1 MGSFKLA
8 DAVRMSMSFPFFF
21 DPVTLYRDG
30 RPHLIVDGGVLSN
43 FPVWLFD
50 SPDPIKRRTWGF
62 RLHQGA
68 GPEPPPYHEVPRP
81 LWPIPL
87 AKAIFASTT
96 EAWDMRM
103 SEASHCPHR
112 EHPHRLR
119 EDAQLHLGPEDR
131 DYLYR
136 SGYET
141 AREFFRAEPE
151 YMNSYGRRGLD
162 ALRLEG
168 LSDLRA

>member
-1 MGSFKLA
+1 
-8 DAVRMSMSFPFFF
+8 MSMSFPFFF
-21 DPVTLYRDG
+21 DPVTLDKDG

-43 FPVWLFD
+43 FPIWLFD

-68 GPEPPPYHEVPRP
+68 GPERPPYHEVPRP

-96 EAWDMRM
+96 EAWHVRM
-103 SEASHCPHR
+103 SEVSTVRSVSIPTGR
-112 EHPHRLR
+112 VKTL
-119 EDAQLHLGPEDR
+119 DFGLSPEDQH
-131 DYLYR
+131 YLSR

-141 AREFFRAEPE
+141 ARQFFRAEPE
-151 YMNSYGRRGLD
+151 YMSSYGRTD
-162 ALRLEG
+162 
-168 LSDLRA
+168 

>member
-1 MGSFKLA
+1 
-8 DAVRMSMSFPFFF
+8 MSFPFFF

-68 GPEPPPYHEVPRP
+68 GPRQPPYHEVPRP

-96 EAWDMRM
+96 EAWDQRM
-103 SEASHCPHR
+103 SEATTVRTVSIPTGSVKTLDFDLGAGG
-112 EHPHRLR
+112 PRLPLPLGLR
-119 EDAQLHLGPEDR
+119 DRARVLPRRARVHEQLRP
-131 DYLYR
+131 
-136 SGYET
+136 
-141 AREFFRAEPE
+141 A
-151 YMNSYGRRGLD
+151 GLD
-162 ALRLEG
+162 ALRLVRG
-168 LSDLRA
+168 SATGVLDV